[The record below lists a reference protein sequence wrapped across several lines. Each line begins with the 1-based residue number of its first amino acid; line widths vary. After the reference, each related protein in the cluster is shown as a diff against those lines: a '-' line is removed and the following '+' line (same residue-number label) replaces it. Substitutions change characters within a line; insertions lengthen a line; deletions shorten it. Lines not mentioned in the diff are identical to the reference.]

1 MTATATAA
9 GQPAP
14 DTFSF
19 GSRMMFGWFMLSCL
33 VFGVGGWAATAD
45 LSGAIIASGSI
56 VVDKHSKKVQHKD
69 GGIVASIHVRSGEK
83 VVAGQT
89 LIRLDDT
96 QTKAEL
102 GIVRAQL
109 VELTG
114 RKARLIAERDGLS
127 AIEFPDAIDAMGP
140 DAAHVRVG
148 ETRLFEENR
157 KSRQSQKEQLA
168 SRIGQINDEIDG
180 LTRQRDAKKK
190 EHDII
195 KKELAQVTSLQERS
209 LTPITRVYQME
220 RESTRLTGEH
230 GSLIAN
236 IAKARGQISELE
248 MQILTLDQTV
258 RSEAQKELRGIEARV
273 AELTERQLAAVDRL
287 NRVELKAPQGGVIH
301 ELNVHT
307 VGGVITPAEPIM
319 LIVPEDEALTVEAR
333 FSPTD
338 RDQLQPGQATRM
350 RFTAFNQRT
359 TPEVTGT
366 IKTVAADVTVDPK
379 NGQSYFS
386 GRIALDG
393 QAMEKLGNIKLVPG
407 MPVEVFVATGDRTA
421 LTYLTKPFTDQW
433 ARAFKEE

>member
-1 MTATATAA
+1 MTASAPAR
-9 GQPAP
+9 GQPAQ
-14 DTFSF
+14 DTFNF
-19 GSRMMFGWFMLSCL
+19 GRRMTFGWFLLGGL

-56 VVDKHSKKVQHKD
+56 VVDKYSKKVQHKD
-69 GGIVASIHVRSGEK
+69 GGIVASIHVRGGEK
-83 VVAGQT
+83 VEAGQT

-96 QTKAEL
+96 QIKAEL

-127 AIEFPDAIDAMGP
+127 AIAFPDAIDAMGP
-140 DAAHVRVG
+140 DAAQVRAG

-157 KSRQSQKEQLA
+157 KSRQSQKEQPA
-168 SRIGQINDEIDG
+168 SRIGQTNDEIDG
-180 LTRQRDAKKK
+180 LTRQRDSKQK

-195 KKELAQVTSLQERS
+195 KKELAQVTSLQKRS

-236 IAKARGQISELE
+236 IAKAKGQISELE

-258 RSEAQKELRGIEARV
+258 RSEAQKELRAIEARV
-273 AELTERQLAAVDRL
+273 GELTERQLAAVDRL
-287 NRVELKAPQGGVIH
+287 IRVELKAPQGGVIH

-307 VGGVITPAEPIM
+307 VGGVITAAESIM

-338 RDQLQPGQATRM
+338 RDQLQPGQAARM

>member
-1 MTATATAA
+1 MTASATPR

-14 DTFSF
+14 DTFGF
-19 GSRMMFGWFMLSCL
+19 GTRMTFGWLLLGCL

-45 LSGAIIASGSI
+45 LSGAIIASGSV

-83 VVAGQT
+83 VEAGQI
-89 LIRLDDT
+89 LISLDDT

-114 RKARLIAERDGLS
+114 RKARLVAERDGLTT
-127 AIEFPDAIDAMGP
+127 IEFPEAMEAMGP
-140 DAAHVRVG
+140 DAANVRAG

-157 KSRQSQKEQLA
+157 KSRQSQKEQLG
-168 SRIGQINDEIDG
+168 SRISQITDEIDG

-195 KKELAQVTSLQERS
+195 TKELLQVTSLQQRS

-236 IAKARGQISELE
+236 IAKAKGQISELE

-258 RSEAQKELRGIEARV
+258 RSEAQKELRAIEARV
-273 AELTERQLAAVDRL
+273 AELTERQFAAVDRL
-287 NRVELKAPQGGVIH
+287 NRIVLKAPQMGVVH

-307 VGGVITPAEPIM
+307 VGGVVTPAEPIM

-338 RDQLQPGQATRM
+338 RDQLQPGQSARM

-366 IKTVAADVTVDPK
+366 IKTVAADVTIDPK

-393 QAMEKLGNIKLVPG
+393 QAMDKLGNIKLVPG

-433 ARAFKEE
+433 TRAFKEE